1 MELRLSI
8 LPSELAVCREA
19 PDAPFPSWAEG
30 SLVSITRTAEE
41 LSTVCEACCVP
52 AGVQAEG
59 GWRAIKVAG
68 PIPFEVTGVAAAVVG
83 PLADAK
89 ISVFPIATFDT
100 DYILVRSRDLDR
112 AVEVL
117 RHAGHRVESSND
129 VS

>member
-8 LPSELAVCREA
+8 LPSELAVCRES
-19 PDAPFPSWAEG
+19 PDATLPSWAAG
-30 SLVSITRTAEE
+30 AIVSITRTDEE
-41 LSTVCEACCVP
+41 LSTVCEAGCVP
-52 AGVQAEG
+52 AGVRAER
-59 GWRAIKVAG
+59 GWRALKIAG
-68 PIPFEVTGVAAAVVG
+68 PIPFEMTGVAAAVVG

-117 RHAGHRVESSND
+117 RQAGHQIQIGEIS
-129 VS
+129 